1 MNLND
6 KDIIDS
12 SVFFTGH
19 VLLYFSSTL
28 FPALSPFPIACRQYH
43 AGTWLPV
50 LRWGSWLD
58 GEDCQPW
65 GRTADCQPLDFP
77 SSQPSFSHAVTNDEN
92 V

>member
-12 SVFFTGH
+12 SVFFYWSCTI
-19 VLLYFSSTL
+19 VFL
-28 FPALSPFPIACRQYH
+28 FNPLPTLSPFPIACRQYH
-43 AGTWLPV
+43 AGAWLPV

-92 V
+92 L